1 VNDACVTRSLF
12 LRMTSADSS
21 TWATSEKD
29 ESCSCDAAT
38 RADGQTIYGIRQ
50 VAPDR
55 LELFS
60 LSVTGGTE
68 TTAGALVLSHFLI
81 AG

>member
-1 VNDACVTRSLF
+1 MDYSG
-12 LRMTSADSS
+12 
-21 TWATSEKD
+21 
-29 ESCSCDAAT
+29 AT

-60 LSVTGGTE
+60 LSVTGATE
-68 TTAGALVLSHFLI
+68 TTVGALVLSHFLI